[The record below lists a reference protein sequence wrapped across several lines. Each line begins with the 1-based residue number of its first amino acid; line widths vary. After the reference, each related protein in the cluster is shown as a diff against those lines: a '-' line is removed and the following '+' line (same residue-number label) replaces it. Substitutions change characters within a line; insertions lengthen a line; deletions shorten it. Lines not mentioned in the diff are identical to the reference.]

1 MDVTVTPTEITSG
14 ETVYFTFKGRDTNV
28 IHYLGVRHIGPNG
41 EPVGIGCYPNS
52 SSYGLDVEIECTS
65 WQVYHLPGT
74 YTFQWVGGSDIV
86 PQTGQ
91 NASRYHADESIINH
105 PIGGGSENI
114 GTHSLDIPDI
124 IVNPLPTPTPVPTA
138 TPMPTPIPTPAP
150 TPTPTPVG
158 WAYGKDKYSFIE
170 TITISPTSGTVDTL
184 IAMTCTATGLP
195 FPSLELIVRN
205 ESGHERMFAES
216 TGSWKAYGQC
226 YDHIGIP
233 VTGTYSW
240 VSLVLRSTENFRTTY
255 TPDGKVKDHDGNVVE
270 SHSLSIPQVV
280 IN

>member
-1 MDVTVTPTEITSG
+1 MTASPGAQTLTVDGSTLSANLTGLTNGMSYTFIVTTINTVGTGASSSTSNPVTPATVPGAPANVSSTAGNTQAMVSWSAPSSTGGSTITAYTVTASPGGATASWSSGALAATVTGLTNDTSYSF
-14 ETVYFTFKGRDTNV
+14 TV
-28 IHYLGVRHIGPNG
+28 
-41 EPVGIGCYPNS
+41 
-52 SSYGLDVEIECTS
+52 
-65 WQVYHLPGT
+65 
-74 YTFQWVGGSDIV
+74 
-86 PQTGQ
+86 
-91 NASRYHADESIINH
+91 
-105 PIGGGSENI
+105 
-114 GTHSLDIPDI
+114 
-124 IVNPLPTPTPVPTA
+124 TA
-138 TPMPTPIPTPAP
+138 TNAKGNSPASSPSNAVTPAP
-150 TPTPTPVG
+150 TPTPPPT

-184 IAMTCTATGLP
+184 IAMTCTATGLQ
-195 FPSLELIVRN
+195 FPSIELIVRN

-216 TGSWKAYGQC
+216 TEGWKAYGQC

-233 VTGTYSW
+233 ETGTYSW